1 MLNSR
6 RMLGRRRFLALTAGA
21 ALAEVLT
28 RGRALVQAQE
38 QNLMVTMSSH
48 NLDSTTAWIAQDL
61 HFFEKYGLNVQVI
74 SVQGGARMVAPM
86 LAAGE
91 VPIAFI
97 GAAEIVSARAKG
109 IPVKMIAGLNTKIP
123 YDFVVAKDIT
133 SPSQLKG
140 AKGAV
145 AGFGGSSDVIIR
157 FALTKLGVNPN
168 EVTLLQIG
176 NEISRLAA
184 LASGQ
189 IQFTV
194 LTAGL
199 DLVAFDMGFKPFLKL
214 YTVDQPYQH
223 SGIAVNTTWA
233 AHHAAV
239 ILSFLKAIIASSVY
253 IKNPAHE
260 AAVLAVL
267 RRHLQIK
274 ESHLRQ
280 GFQLYRDHFFT
291 IYPLVTEPGM
301 EFILK
306 AKKID
311 QPVSDFYDNS
321 YVQALQD
328 VDFATAA
335 AKSL

>member
-1 MLNSR
+1 MKVALSR
-6 RMLGRRRFLALTAGA
+6 RQFLISSAGI
-21 ALAEVLT
+21 ALAGLLVV
-28 RGRALVQAQE
+28 GPVLVQAQG
-38 QNLMVTMSSH
+38 QNLIVAMSSH
-48 NLDSTTAWIAQDL
+48 NLDSTMAWIAQDL
-61 HFFEKYGLNVQVI
+61 HFFEKYGLNVSVI
-74 SVQGGARMVAPM
+74 SVQGGAKMVAPM

-97 GAAEIVSARAKG
+97 GAAEIISARAKG

-140 AKGAV
+140 AKGAI

-176 NEISRLAA
+176 NETSRLAA

-233 AHHAAV
+233 THNTAV
-239 ILSFLKAIIASSVY
+239 IQSFLKAIIAGSAY

-267 RRHLQIK
+267 RRHLPIK
-274 ESHLRQ
+274 ESHLQQ
-280 GFQLYRDHFFT
+280 GFELYRDHFFT
-291 IYPLVTEPGM
+291 IYPFVTEPGM

-321 YVQALQD
+321 YVQALKD
-328 VDFATAA
+328 AGFAATVGGGP
-335 AKSL
+335 